1 MKMKTK
7 TTTKKTPEKTP
18 KPIPY
23 LVSKDGTETRLEHYW
38 WSDPK
43 DGEYTR
49 TKWVY
54 ENGEGSER
62 TLVETKYD
70 LRLIQ
75 ADTTFH
81 GDLRVVGVLCGRSA
95 ANMAVEIAV
104 THQINGE
111 GHASPRV
118 TKLVGSMPLTYL
130 VKLWNDAVKGD
141 VLVEVK
147 AKKAGQNYLLEL
159 VNVY

>member
-43 DGEYTR
+43 DGEYR
-49 TKWVY
+49 VY
-54 ENGEGSER
+54 KGNVINSIYGHLLDMPK
-62 TLVETKYD
+62 THD
-70 LRLIQ
+70 IRLIP

-147 AKKAGQNYLLEL
+147 ARKAGQNYLLEL